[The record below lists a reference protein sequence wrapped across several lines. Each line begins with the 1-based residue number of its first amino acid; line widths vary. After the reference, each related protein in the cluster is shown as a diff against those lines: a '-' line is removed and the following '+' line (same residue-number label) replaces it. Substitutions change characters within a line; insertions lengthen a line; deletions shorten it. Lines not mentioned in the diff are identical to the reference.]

1 MTGIGCTLLFTACVI
16 VVLDVCVCVS
26 VPGGLY
32 PGGVYRWRQ
41 RGGAGGGGD
50 RSDDGERLLQGSVS
64 AEYFL
69 PVLLL
74 LW

>member
-1 MTGIGCTLLFTACVI
+1 MHPCSLTVYMC
-16 VVLDVCVCVS
+16 

-41 RGGAGGGGD
+41 RGGAGGGGELC
-50 RSDDGERLLQGSVS
+50 DDSERLLQGSVL
-64 AEYFL
+64 AEHFF

-74 LW
+74 LR